1 MSVSSESSRLRGALE
16 ERVLGQS
23 EAVQAIVDGY
33 VRWKAGL
40 AGLDKPVATFLML
53 GPTGVGKTLTV
64 ESLAE
69 VLHGDARMLIKIHCA
84 EYRHSHEI
92 ARLVGAP
99 PGYIGHKET
108 QPRLSQRKIQE
119 AQSKGCPLVIL
130 LFDEIEKAHP
140 DLWDLLLGV
149 LDKGDL
155 HLGDGSSADLRQS
168 MVFLTSNVGA
178 REASGAIGY
187 RPERSQKAESAAR
200 RLFSPEFRNRL
211 TAQLTYRPLNDQQ
224 VRCITD
230 LELRRCST
238 RVRQTR
244 GVGLAFRDSVAS
256 CVLEECQDSTSPR
269 QGSLPQAFAAS
280 TVIALDSPASSSG
293 ILTTFGAR
301 PIRRTIERLLELP
314 LAHMILDGRIGPGDE
329 IEVGGKNRALTFHR
343 RRAA

>member
-1 MSVSSESSRLRGALE
+1 
-16 ERVLGQS
+16 
-23 EAVQAIVDGY
+23 
-33 VRWKAGL
+33 
-40 AGLDKPVATFLML
+40 
-53 GPTGVGKTLTV
+53 
-64 ESLAE
+64 
-69 VLHGDARMLIKIHCA
+69 
-84 EYRHSHEI
+84 
-92 ARLVGAP
+92 
-99 PGYIGHKET
+99 
-108 QPRLSQRKIQE
+108 
-119 AQSKGCPLVIL
+119 LVIL

-178 REASGAIGY
+178 REAVGAIGY
-187 RPERSQKAESAAR
+187 RPQRSQKAESAAR

-211 TAQLTYRPLNDQQ
+211 TAQLTYRPLDDQQ
-224 VRCITD
+224 VRSITG
-230 LELRRCST
+230 LELRRCSA

-244 GVGLAFRDSVAS
+244 GVELAFRDSVVN
-256 CVLEECQDSTSPR
+256 CVLEDCQAPTCS
-269 QGSLPQAFAAS
+269 AS
-280 TVIALDSPASSSG
+280 EALA
-293 ILTTFGAR
+293 TFGAR

>member
-1 MSVSSESSRLRGALE
+1 MSVPSESARLRAALE

-23 EAVQAIVDGY
+23 DAVQAIVDSY

-40 AGLDKPVATFLML
+40 AGLDKPVAAFLML

-69 VLHGDARMLIKIHCA
+69 VLHGDARTLIKIHCA

-108 QPRLSQRKIQE
+108 QPRLSQRRIQE

-155 HLGDGSSADLRQS
+155 HLGDGGSADLRQS
-168 MVFLTSNVGA
+168 IVFLTSNVGA
-178 REASGAIGY
+178 REAVGAIGF
-187 RPERSQKAESAAR
+187 RPERQQKAASAAR

-211 TAQLTYRPLNDQQ
+211 TAQLTYRPLSDVQ
-224 VRCITD
+224 VRSITS
-230 LELRRCST
+230 LELRRCSS

-244 GVGLAFRDSVAS
+244 GVGLAFRDSVVDS
-256 CVLEECQDSTSPR
+256 VLEECRPTSGTADTRGRGTTNWRDS
-269 QGSLPQAFAAS
+269 LA
-280 TVIALDSPASSSG
+280 
-293 ILTTFGAR
+293 TFGAR
-301 PIRRTIERLLELP
+301 PIRRAIERLLELP
-314 LAHMILDGRIGPGDE
+314 LAHMILDGRIGAGDE
-329 IEVGGKNRALTFHR
+329 IEVGSKDCGLTFHR

>member
-1 MSVSSESSRLRGALE
+1 MSVPSESSRLRTALE

-23 EAVQAIVDGY
+23 DAVQAIVDSY

-168 MVFLTSNVGA
+168 IVFLTSNVGA
-178 REASGAIGY
+178 REAAGAIGY
-187 RPERSQKAESAAR
+187 RSGESTERAQKAESAAR

-211 TAQLTYRPLNDQQ
+211 TAQITYRSLNEDQ
-224 VRCITD
+224 VRSITD

-238 RVRQTR
+238 RLRQTR
-244 GVGLAFRDSVAS
+244 GVGLAFRDSVVS
-256 CVLEECQDSTSPR
+256 CVLDDCQSPE
-269 QGSLPQAFAAS
+269 
-280 TVIALDSPASSSG
+280 TSSSQT
-293 ILTTFGAR
+293 LATFGAR

-329 IEVGGKNRALTFHR
+329 IEVGGKNKALTFHR

>member
-1 MSVSSESSRLRGALE
+1 MLTESERLRAALE

-23 EAVQAIVDGY
+23 EAVHAIVDGY

-40 AGLDKPVATFLML
+40 AGLDKPVAAFLML

-92 ARLVGAP
+92 ARLIGAP

-108 QPRLSQRKIQE
+108 QPRLSQRRLQE
-119 AQSKGCPLVIL
+119 AQSKSCPLVIL

-155 HLGDGSSADLRQS
+155 HLGDGSRADLRQS

-178 REASGAIGY
+178 REASSGAGGAIGY
-187 RPERSQKAESAAR
+187 RSGESAERSQRAESAAR

-211 TAQLTYRPLNDQQ
+211 TAQLTYRPLNDRQ
-224 VRCITD
+224 VRSITG
-230 LELRRCST
+230 LELRRCSA

-244 GVGLAFRDSVAS
+244 GVGLAFHDSVVS
-256 CVLEECQDSTSPR
+256 CVLQDCQ
-269 QGSLPQAFAAS
+269 G
-280 TVIALDSPASSSG
+280 PASEA
-293 ILTTFGAR
+293 LATFGAR
-301 PIRRTIERLLELP
+301 PIRRAIERLLELP

-329 IEVGGKNRALTFHR
+329 IEVSGKNQELNFHR
-343 RRAA
+343 RQAA

>member
-1 MSVSSESSRLRGALE
+1 MSFPATSSASALDSRSESSRLRTALE

-40 AGLDKPVATFLML
+40 AGLDKPVAAFLML

-69 VLHGDARMLIKIHCA
+69 VLHGDSRMLIKIHCA

-168 MVFLTSNVGA
+168 IVFLTSNVGA
-178 REASGAIGY
+178 REAAGAIGY
-187 RPERSQKAESAAR
+187 APQRSQKAESAAR

-211 TAQLTYRPLNDQQ
+211 TAQLTYRPLNDEQ
-224 VRCITD
+224 VRSITD
-230 LELRRCST
+230 LELRRCSA

-244 GVGLAFRDSVAS
+244 GVGLAFRDSVVN
-256 CVLEECQDSTSPR
+256 CVLEDCQT
-269 QGSLPQAFAAS
+269 
-280 TVIALDSPASSSG
+280 PASSTSES
-293 ILTTFGAR
+293 LATFGAR

>member
-1 MSVSSESSRLRGALE
+1 MSVSSESCRLRASLE

-178 REASGAIGY
+178 REAAGAVGF

-211 TAQLTYRPLNDQQ
+211 TAQLTYRSLNDQQ
-224 VRCITD
+224 VRSITD
-230 LELRRCST
+230 LELRRCSA

-244 GVGLAFRDSVAS
+244 GVGLAFRDSVVG
-256 CVLEECQDSTSPR
+256 CVLEECQ
-269 QGSLPQAFAAS
+269 A
-280 TVIALDSPASSSG
+280 PACATQDV
-293 ILTTFGAR
+293 LARFGAR

-329 IEVGGKNRALTFHR
+329 IEVGGKNNALTFHR